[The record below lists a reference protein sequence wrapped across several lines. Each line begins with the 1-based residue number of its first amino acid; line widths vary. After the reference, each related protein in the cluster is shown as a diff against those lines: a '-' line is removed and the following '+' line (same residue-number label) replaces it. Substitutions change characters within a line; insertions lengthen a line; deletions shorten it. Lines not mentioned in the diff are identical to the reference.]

1 MKVSCLQENLA
12 AGLETVR
19 HAVASRST
27 LPITQSVLLETD
39 QGMLQLRSCNLEMA
53 ITTRIGAM
61 VEAEGAVAVP
71 FQVLHRLVTSMPS
84 NRVDL
89 DILDPDAEGDETPN
103 PNDMSAG
110 LNLRVQCGESDSY
123 INCAEARDFPVLATP
138 NDELILKVE
147 TEALR
152 TAIGLVEPAAST
164 EDSRPVLTAIHMTL
178 DGDRMEM
185 AAADGFRLSVYHWP
199 VEAQHDQPIAVN
211 VPSRTMQQVR
221 RLLGQ
226 QSAPLRIAMAKENPS
241 VVRFELEHTTIVSQL
256 ISGAFPNYAALIP
269 DKYETKVLLET
280 DRFHVAHRMATAIG
294 SDNNIVRME
303 VAMNPDEETATM
315 TVSARSQ
322 EVGSTQDK
330 FVVPKMEGQNAQI
343 AFNARYLSS
352 LLSVAGKHNLEMELT
367 SNSSPGVFR
376 IAESDQFTH
385 VVMPMH
391 VQW

>member
-27 LPITQSVLLETD
+27 LPITQSVLLETTD
-39 QGMLQLRSCNLEMA
+39 GLLQLRSCNLEMS

-71 FQVLHRLVTSMPS
+71 FQVLHRLVSSMPS

-89 DILDPDAEGDETPN
+89 DLLDPDQADDDTPN
-103 PNDMSAG
+103 PTDMSSG
-110 LNLRVQCGESDSY
+110 LNLHVQCGESKTY
-123 INCAEARDFPVLATP
+123 INCAESRDFPVLATP
-138 NDELILKVE
+138 QDELSLRVE

-152 TAIGLVEPAAST
+152 TAIGLVEPSAST
-164 EDSRPVLTAIHMTL
+164 EDSRPILGALHMTL
-178 DGDRMEM
+178 DGDRMEL

-199 VEAQHDQPIAVN
+199 VEAQHDRPIAVN
-211 VPSRTMQQVR
+211 IPQKTMQQVR

-226 QSAPLRIAMAKENPS
+226 QTSALRIALAKEEPT
-241 VVRFELEHTTIVSQL
+241 VVRFELENTTIVSQL
-256 ISGAFPNYAALIP
+256 IAGAFPNYSALIP
-269 DKYETKVLLET
+269 DKFDTKVLLET
-280 DRFHVAHRMATAIG
+280 DRFHVANRMATAIG

-303 VAMNPDEETATM
+303 MEMNPDEETATM
-315 TVSARSQ
+315 TVSAQSQ
-322 EVGSTQDK
+322 EVGSTQDT
-330 FVVPKMEGQNAQI
+330 FVVPKMEGQNARI
-343 AFNARYLSS
+343 AFNSRYLSS

-367 SNSSPGVFR
+367 SSSSPGVFR
-376 IAESDQFTH
+376 IADSDQFTH
-385 VVMPMH
+385 VVMPMY